1 MPEPRTDW
9 GGVVGS
15 VTRNAIQSFVDAGR
29 AEDILAALLQKR
41 REGLSFS
48 ELRQQTK
55 LNSGTLSNQLR
66 TLKDGGL
73 VENLLQRREKSRE
86 YSYYRATP
94 LGEIVMS
101 EFELFSRA
109 LERQVIASSP
119 NPAIAELVGGTE
131 IWNVAIGGLPELTK
145 SIQLLLV
152 DFEWR
157 RPGIANVG
165 RPKWGSRL
173 TSEVLFQSPDDLS
186 WTARDEISVQKL
198 TG

>member
-131 IWNVAIGGLPELTK
+131 IWNVASGGP
-145 SIQLLLV
+145 
-152 DFEWR
+152 
-157 RPGIANVG
+157 P
-165 RPKWGSRL
+165 
-173 TSEVLFQSPDDLS
+173 
-186 WTARDEISVQKL
+186 
-198 TG
+198 

>member
-1 MPEPRTDW
+1 MQTSRTDW
-9 GGVVGS
+9 GGIVNS
-15 VTRNAIQSFVDAGR
+15 VSRNAIQSFVDAGK
-29 AEDILAALLQKR
+29 AEEILSALLLRKG
-41 REGLSFS
+41 EGLSFS
-48 ELRQQTK
+48 ELRHETK

-66 TLKDGGL
+66 MLKDGGL

-94 LGEIVMS
+94 LGKIVMT

-119 NPAIAELVGGTE
+119 NPAIAESLGGSE
-131 IWNVAIGGLPELTK
+131 VWNITFAGIREFTK
-145 SIQLLLV
+145 PIQLLLV

-157 RPGIANVG
+157 RPGISHVE

-173 TSEVLFQSPDDLS
+173 ASEVLFPSPNDLS
-186 WTARDEISVQKL
+186 WTASDEIGVQKL